1 MDEKI
6 ARTID
11 ALNRHRFKAGYAQD
25 KDECLQQLLKLIP
38 VSAAVGVPGSA
49 TVRATG
55 VVEALRERGQTV
67 YDHWGKELSRGQA
80 LQVRH
85 RQLQCDLLLTSA
97 NAVTETGEI
106 LNMDGIGNRVAATI
120 FGPGRVV
127 IVAGR
132 NKIVPTLSAGRKRI
146 MNIAAPKRARELE
159 IKTPCAQTGVCSN
172 CDVPDRICRVEVILH
187 RAPSLTPIA
196 VIVVDED
203 LGN

>member
-1 MDEKI
+1 
-6 ARTID
+6 
-11 ALNRHRFKAGYAQD
+11 
-25 KDECLQQLLKLIP
+25 
-38 VSAAVGVPGSA
+38 
-49 TVRATG
+49 
-55 VVEALRERGQTV
+55 
-67 YDHWGKELSRGQA
+67 
-80 LQVRH
+80 
-85 RQLQCDLLLTSA
+85 
-97 NAVTETGEI
+97 
-106 LNMDGIGNRVAATI
+106 MDGIGNRVAATI